1 MKHHLD
7 FLLQKPDSCEHS
19 SSHSKKEKM
28 APAQRVSHKKVQK
41 WADCLENLLH
51 HNSGLAAFRAFLKSE
66 YSEENIE
73 FWVSCEEY
81 KKTKLPA
88 KLSPKAR
95 MIYEEFIS
103 LQATREVACA
113 NLSLPSCTWEVT
125 SHNVLKPTLLCFS
138 EAQRKIF
145 ILMEKD
151 SYCHFLKS
159 HFYLDLVSPST
170 TTCATE
176 SHKRATSPALACSSS
191 LVPQCA

>member
-95 MIYEEFIS
+95 MIYDEFIS
-103 LQATREVACA
+103 LQATREV
-113 NLSLPSCTWEVT
+113 SLPSCIWEVT
-125 SHNVLKPTLLCFS
+125 SHNVLKPTLLCFN

-159 HFYLDLVSPST
+159 HFYLDLVSP